1 MLRYTSHKLEARCA
15 RCCISKGQKHDIFG
29 LITISGRISSLHSF
43 VPSTCFSRVLYSREH
58 SVNYNTNTASFKYSS
73 DTKPTALSFSCFQQE
88 VKSCWL
94 LDQAFYLRVKANTSL
109 LPLNSST
116 DPSSLRRAERLW
128 KERRVFCSLE
138 HTNIPASYLLVCSTV
153 NLPNRLHSR
162 CSPSTAWPFKQIY
175 PFKPWNSAR

>member
-1 MLRYTSHKLEARCA
+1 MAGFHH
-15 RCCISKGQKHDIFG
+15 CIVLCPALVFLGFYIQGNTVWTTAQALQVLSTP
-29 LITISGRISSLHSF
+29 LIQSLQ
-43 VPSTCFSRVLYSREH
+43 
-58 SVNYNTNTASFKYSS
+58 
-73 DTKPTALSFSCFQQE
+73 LSFSCFQQE

-116 DPSSLRRAERLW
+116 DPSSLHRAERLW
-128 KERRVFCSLE
+128 KERQVFCSLP
-138 HTNIPASYLLVCSTV
+138 HTNIPASYFLVYSTV